1 MRTTVTLDQDTEQLL
16 RQTMQQTG
24 HSFKVTLNQAIR
36 KGLAD
41 VVLGHDEPPFVV
53 QPKSL
58 GVRPGIDPARLQE
71 LGDEL
76 EIDAFLEVTRRLEQ
90 QQIGTASS

>member
-1 MRTTVTLDQDTEQLL
+1 MRTTVTVDHDVEQLL
-16 RQTMQQTG
+16 RLTMQQTG
-24 HSFKVTLNQAIR
+24 QTFKVTLNQAVR

-41 VVLGHDEPPFVV
+41 IVPEQDELPFVV

-58 GVRPGIDPARLQE
+58 GVRAGIDPARLQE

-76 EIDAFLEVTRRLEQ
+76 EVDAFLDVTRHLVQ
-90 QQIGTASS
+90 QQSSSESS